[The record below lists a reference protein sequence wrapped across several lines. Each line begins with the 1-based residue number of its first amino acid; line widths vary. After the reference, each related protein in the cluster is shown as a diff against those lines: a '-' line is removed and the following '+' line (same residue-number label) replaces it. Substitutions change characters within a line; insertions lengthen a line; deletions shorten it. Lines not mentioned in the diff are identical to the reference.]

1 VAAIPPE
8 TPVKFFPLKTDI
20 VVLFIWISMI
30 NFTSNHSFAN
40 ACGLGNFLEFET
52 SICSLFS
59 KLLLDYHEVANSSN
73 FSVNSFNLRIDLVR
87 SLRHNGY
94 CFIHITSGSSI
105 TVLLYILLEHSSFK
119 SITLIIRFC
128 LYQLSAYHRPATF
141 VSAFAFIKPVCCF
154 GNIQSFFHFCRNI

>member
-1 VAAIPPE
+1 
-8 TPVKFFPLKTDI
+8 
-20 VVLFIWISMI
+20 MI
-30 NFTSNHSFAN
+30 NFTSNHSCTAN
-40 ACGLGNFLEFET
+40 ACGLGNFLNFET

-119 SITLIIRFC
+119 SITLICRFC
-128 LYQLSAYHRPATF
+128 LYQLSAYHRPAILCQLLLYQTCMLF
-141 VSAFAFIKPVCCF
+141 WQHSIVLPFLPEHYNS
-154 GNIQSFFHFCRNI
+154 